1 MKTFAIRA
9 FVLTL
14 ALAGAS
20 ATAISH
26 AATTKHELGITPHG
40 EAPAPLCTPAS
51 GDNCG
56 ME

>member
-20 ATAISH
+20 ATALSH
-26 AATTKHELGITPHG
+26 AATVKHGFVTPHG
-40 EAPAPLCTPAS
+40 TAPTPYCLPAS